1 MQLAQLVDVN
11 ELESFLRI
19 QRMLALIGHRLE
31 QYHPTSTAFDD
42 HVDRYTEQARRQ
54 GMFQQMLTIRLTAA
68 LADGGVQALPL
79 KGPFLSERL
88 YRDLGAR
95 VSADIDLLVARTDL
109 VHAVEILKTLGYR
122 RYRLLPLSVSNPPA
136 LHERMVHPSG
146 LANVEL
152 HWRVHRGETQ
162 FSAGMLARSVPGRDG
177 VLVPAP
183 GDELTA
189 LLLMYA
195 RDGFAGLRLAA
206 DVAAWWDRH
215 ARELGP
221 CGIERLVREH
231 PSISRTLTTAVALTE
246 RLVGVPGHRLLSQKE
261 LASASK
267 LAMRFANW
275 SLRGSRS
282 QIDAN
287 AYLVEWVL
295 SPPTQRPAVMYRQF
309 VLASREIVG
318 PEDHMWSR
326 LGSIVSHTAR
336 VLRRFAIAIA
346 IVLCRGTW
354 VPLPKTPCDDSA

>member
-1 MQLAQLVDVN
+1 MCRLCR
-11 ELESFLRI
+11 LRD
-19 QRMLALIGHRLE
+19 L
-31 QYHPTSTAFDD
+31 SS
-42 HVDRYTEQARRQ
+42 
-54 GMFQQMLTIRLTAA
+54 
-68 LADGGVQALPL
+68 
-79 KGPFLSERL
+79 SERL

-136 LHERMVHPSG
+136 LHERMVHPSQ

-152 HWRVHRGETQ
+152 HWRVHRGETR
-162 FSAGMLARSVPGRDG
+162 FSAGMLARSAPGRDG
-177 VLVPAP
+177 VLVAAP
-183 GDELTA
+183 CDELTA

-221 CGIERLVREH
+221 CGIEGLVREH

-267 LAMRFANW
+267 LAMRLANW

-309 VLASREIVG
+309 VLASREIAG

-336 VLRRFAIAIA
+336 VIRRFAIAIA

-354 VPLPKTPCDDSA
+354 VPLPTAPGDDPHERLF